1 MVTVSSLPIWQAGS
15 EQFYRPCGLVE
26 SKLLPMAIE
35 MLTDKV
41 PNLVPNLV
49 PDLVPNLVLQD
60 GPCPACKCSPRRH
73 ALFFTGAQS
82 RTPGGKGPR
91 SGGRVAHL
99 LRRFTRDSLVT
110 NPPPRILPSARWARY
125 PSMSRRRS
133 RSRRRCVRSC
143 PICAPEVRRA
153 TWTWRWRSRRRS
165 WRSGR
170 CVHPIRS
177 SACKCS
183 PRRPPLFPTGAC
195 IRSEARG
202 GAHVP
207 GGDALAIPQKGRREG

>member
-41 PNLVPNLV
+41 PNLVLNLV
-49 PDLVPNLVLQD
+49 PNLVPNLVLQD

-73 ALFFTGAQS
+73 DLFHRCPISYS
-82 RTPGGKGPR
+82 RR
-91 SGGRVAHL
+91 QR
-99 LRRFTRDSLVT
+99 
-110 NPPPRILPSARWARY
+110 PSARWARLPY
-125 PSMSRRRS
+125 PTEIYPRFPSDEPPPAHTALGQ
-133 RSRRRCVRSC
+133 VGAL
-143 PICAPEVRRA
+143 PIYAKAKEPIKTALRAKLPDLRTGGTESDLDVAVEIATALVALGEVRA
-153 TWTWRWRSRRRS
+153 SDPKLSMQVLTT
-165 WRSGR
+165 
-170 CVHPIRS
+170 
-177 SACKCS
+177 A
-183 PRRPPLFPTGAC
+183 PPLFPTGAC

>member
-41 PNLVPNLV
+41 PNLVPNLI
-49 PDLVPNLVLQD
+49 LQD

-73 ALFFTGAQS
+73 ALFSTGAQS

-91 SGGRVAHL
+91 PGGRVYHI

-110 NPPPRILPSARWARY
+110 NPPRAYCPRPGGRVAHLCQGEGADQDGAACEAARSAHRRYGERPGRGGGDRDGAR
-125 PSMSRRRS
+125 
-133 RSRRRCVRSC
+133 
-143 PICAPEVRRA
+143 
-153 TWTWRWRSRRRS
+153 
-165 WRSGR
+165 G
-170 CVHPIRS
+170 
-177 SACKCS
+177 
-183 PRRPPLFPTGAC
+183 
-195 IRSEARG
+195 ARG
-202 GAHVP
+202 GACFRSEAQHASAHHGAPLSSPQVRASDP
-207 GGDALAIPQKGRREG
+207 KLEAALTYLEETHSLSLKKEDAKAEAPS